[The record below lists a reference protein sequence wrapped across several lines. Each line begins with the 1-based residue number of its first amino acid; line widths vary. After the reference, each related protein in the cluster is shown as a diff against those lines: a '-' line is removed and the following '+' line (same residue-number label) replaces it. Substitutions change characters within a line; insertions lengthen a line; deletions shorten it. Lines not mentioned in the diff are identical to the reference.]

1 MHLALMTENETI
13 HVHVGPPE
21 YPANQRMT
29 FSRGDQVIVTGSR
42 IKGKGFEAVLA
53 RTVTKGD
60 AVITL
65 RGEHGMPRW
74 EAMSH
79 N

>member
-13 HVHVGPPE
+13 HVHVGSPE
-21 YPANQRMT
+21 CLANQRMT
-29 FSRGDQVIVTGSR
+29 FSKGDQVTVTGSR

-60 AVITL
+60 AVIIL
-65 RGEHGMPRW
+65 RGEHGMPCW
-74 EAMSH
+74 TAMSH
-79 N
+79 K